1 MRRVWRKA
9 QKKIVKTFRAN
20 NMIKALE
27 VFLIDENSE
36 QIGKIDTRKALDM
49 ARAADLDLVE
59 VNPTAKPPV
68 VKIMDFW
75 AFVEFMPKTE
85 WLVHI
90 SQLANQRV
98 EKTEDVVK
106 AWDLVKVK
114 LLEKDSMW
122 RYKLSIKEAN

>member
-1 MRRVWRKA
+1 
-9 QKKIVKTFRAN
+9 
-20 NMIKALE
+20 
-27 VFLIDENSE
+27 
-36 QIGKIDTRKALDM
+36 
-49 ARAADLDLVE
+49 
-59 VNPTAKPPV
+59 
-68 VKIMDFW
+68 MDFW